1 MSKIF
6 ETVKSALVDN
16 IASLNLPYAFDLH
29 NELYGA
35 PQHYIYYAHAEEA
48 TAELD
53 MWECIGA
60 VQKYEQDQFG
70 EVYTP
75 LSDAC
80 RVANM
85 VVYIMGYEL
94 LEVIYGDTEYFGDKW
109 NDQLSAGDLAD
120 MLTLAEKWFAE
131 NPDGLQEIWEN
142 LDNFLS
148 HSHTLYT

>member
-1 MSKIF
+1 MCKLF
-6 ETVKSALVDN
+6 ETVQSALVDN
-16 IASLNLPYAFDLH
+16 IASLNLPYAGDLH
-29 NELYGA
+29 HALYNE
-35 PQHYIYYAHAEEA
+35 PQHYIYYADAEEV

-53 MWECIGA
+53 VWECIGA

-80 RVANM
+80 RVVNM
-85 VVYIMGYEL
+85 VVSIMGYVL
-94 LEVIYGDTEYFGDKW
+94 LDKIYADTEYFGDKW

-131 NPDGLQEIWEN
+131 NPSGLQEIWEN
-142 LDNFLS
+142 LEIS
-148 HSHTLYT
+148 

>member
-16 IASLNLPYAFDLH
+16 IASLNRPYAFDLH

-35 PQHYIYYAHAEEA
+35 QQHYIYYADDEDV

-53 MWECIGA
+53 VWECIGA

-80 RVANM
+80 RVENM
-85 VVYIMGYEL
+85 VVSIMGYEL
-94 LEVIYGDTEYFGDKW
+94 LEVIYGDTRYFCDKW

-120 MLTLAEKWFAE
+120 MLTLAKKWFAE

-142 LDNFLS
+142 LEIS
-148 HSHTLYT
+148 

>member
-1 MSKIF
+1 MCKIF
-6 ETVKSALVDN
+6 ETVQSALVDC
-16 IASLNLPYAFDLH
+16 ITSLDRPCAGDLHASLYS
-29 NELYGA
+29 E
-35 PQHYIYYAHAEEA
+35 PQHYIYYASAKEA

-53 MWECIGA
+53 AWECIGA

-85 VVYIMGYEL
+85 VVYIMGEYL
-94 LEVIYGDTEYFGDKW
+94 LQAIYADTDYFGDKW
-109 NDQLSAGDLAD
+109 DEQLSDDDLAD
-120 MLTLAEKWFAE
+120 MLTIAEKWFEE

-142 LDNFLS
+142 LEIS
-148 HSHTLYT
+148 